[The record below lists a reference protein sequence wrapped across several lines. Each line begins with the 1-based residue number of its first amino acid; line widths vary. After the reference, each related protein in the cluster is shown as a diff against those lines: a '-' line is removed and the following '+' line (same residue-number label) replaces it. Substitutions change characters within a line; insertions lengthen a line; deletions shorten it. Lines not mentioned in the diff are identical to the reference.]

1 MPASRAADAGQGAL
15 RGPCRAAF
23 RGRCR
28 NPFRGLC
35 RSPFRGL
42 CRSPF
47 RGPSPGPFRVPFRVL
62 SGWSV
67 APLSPKTGGMEIYL
81 PIAEMS
87 VNWALIVALGLLVG
101 FMSGMFGVGGGFLTT
116 PLLVFTG
123 IPAAVAVASSAT
135 QITGSSVS
143 GAVGHYRRHAVDV
156 KMGGFLVAGGLVGAV
171 LGSLLFRWLQK
182 QGQVDVTIGIIY
194 VLFLASVGGLMLRES
209 VAAIRAAARG
219 EPPARRAR
227 RPVRGLDRL
236 PWRMPFP
243 RSGLVLSP
251 VAPFLLGLF
260 VGVLTLIM
268 GIGGGFVMV
277 PAMIYLLGMPASV
290 VVGTSLFQIVFVSA
304 AATLLHATQSQT
316 VDILLA
322 ALLLVGGVV
331 GAQLGARTA
340 ARLPAERLRLFL
352 ALLLLGVAVR
362 LLLTLT
368 VTPAELFSI
377 QSAAG

>member
-1 MPASRAADAGQGAL
+1 
-15 RGPCRAAF
+15 
-23 RGRCR
+23 
-28 NPFRGLC
+28 
-35 RSPFRGL
+35 
-42 CRSPF
+42 
-47 RGPSPGPFRVPFRVL
+47 
-62 SGWSV
+62 
-67 APLSPKTGGMEIYL
+67 MELYL

-87 VNWALIVALGLLVG
+87 VNWALIVALGLVVG

-135 QITGSSVS
+135 QITGTSVS
-143 GAVGHYRRHAVDV
+143 GAVGHYRRGAVDL
-156 KMGGFLVAGGLVGAV
+156 KMGLFLVAGGLFGAV
-171 LGSLLFRWLQK
+171 LGSILFRWLQR
-182 QGQVDVTIGIIY
+182 QGQVDVVIALVY
-194 VLFLASVGGLMLRES
+194 VLFLAGVGGLMLRES
-209 VAAIRAAARG
+209 LGAIRMRRRG
-219 EPPARRAR
+219 EQPARRRR
-227 RPVRGLDRL
+227 RPMPGLEKL

-251 VAPFLLGLF
+251 VAPVLLGAL

-277 PAMIYLLGMPASV
+277 PAMLYILGMPAGV

-316 VDILLA
+316 VDVLLA
-322 ALLLVGGVV
+322 GLLLVGGVV

-352 ALLLLGVAVR
+352 ALLLLAVALR
-362 LLLTLT
+362 LLVTLT
-368 VTPAELFSI
+368 VTPAELFTI
-377 QSAAG
+377 QTALG